1 MAGLGRAGVMD
12 SKGILAELVGEL
24 NKLPGIGRK
33 TAQRLAFHILKQ
45 PADEAVRLAQAIVA
59 VKERV
64 GLCRECHNIAEG
76 EQCDICQDPKR
87 DRTRV
92 VVVEDVPTLHAIE
105 RTGGYKGLYHVLTGI
120 LSPLEGV
127 GPSEIK
133 AHELVERVAASTI
146 EEVIVATSP
155 TIEGEAT
162 AIYLSRMLTPHG
174 RRISRIALGV
184 PVGMDLEYAD
194 EVTLLKS
201 LDGRREMAS

>member
-1 MAGLGRAGVMD
+1 MD
-12 SKGILAELVGEL
+12 PKGILSDLVTEF

-45 PADEAVRLAQAIVA
+45 PNEEAARLAEAVLA
-59 VKERV
+59 VKERL
-64 GLCRECHNIAEG
+64 GLCRDCRNIAEG
-76 EQCDICQDPKR
+76 ELCEICLDQKR

-92 VVVEDVPTLHAIE
+92 VVVEEVPTLYAIE
-105 RTGGYKGLYHVLTGI
+105 RTGGYKGLYHVLAGA
-120 LSPLEGV
+120 LSPLDGV
-127 GPSEIK
+127 GPADIK
-133 AHELVERVAASTI
+133 AQGLVDRVAASAI
-146 EEVIVATSP
+146 EEVIIATSP

-162 AIYLSRMLTPHG
+162 AIYLSRILTPLG

-201 LDGRREMAS
+201 LDGRREIVS